1 MQKIDGMG
9 DVGVSSE
16 VDEWIL
22 ISTRCQLDFM
32 QSKLIS
38 SIIQK
43 SWAGVGPIKW
53 WGVGCPARVLW
64 YFSILMTSH
73 RTLFMGYFERK

>member
-1 MQKIDGMG
+1 MG

-16 VDEWIL
+16 VDEWIYNFNKMPVRFYAVK
-22 ISTRCQLDFM
+22 IDFLNYC
-32 QSKLIS
+32 SK
-38 SIIQK
+38 K
-43 SWAGVGPIKW
+43 SWAGVGPMKRL
-53 WGVGCPARVLW
+53 GVGCPTRVLW